1 VDSVVE
7 TLLALARAH
16 PERPLLLTRDRT
28 YTYAG
33 FAARAGALAGD
44 LVARGLPRG
53 ARVAL
58 LADEYDDFFVAM
70 VAVWLAGGVVVPLN
84 TTLPPDDLD
93 GLLTKAAPALL
104 ARADGAGPAGFAP
117 GAVETIRVSA
127 AELGEVDGALEATP
141 PDRSPIG
148 PDELAMVMFTSGTTG
163 LPKGVCQT
171 LRAIG
176 GNAGL
181 VAATL
186 GLAAADRIFINTPP
200 YFTSGICHFLTLLA
214 NGGGTAGRQG
224 FFFGEALLDELA
236 GLGCTGFGG
245 APAHLVRVVEP
256 LERPRS
262 VPGLRFWVSSGDHLP
277 LDVIDS
283 TARMLP
289 DVRLYNMY
297 GLTEVSG
304 RLCILPPAELERR
317 RGSVGRPIGT
327 MRVTPR
333 LADGAAAPSG
343 DTGELFVDGPLLMR
357 GYLDEPDITAAA
369 LTADGFRTGDFG
381 HTDADGYVWV
391 EGRRD
396 DIIKRGGEKV
406 SIVHIQQALRALD
419 LFTDVVVLA
428 VDDEIL
434 GHVPVAFVVP
444 GEPAAFSRTKALRAL
459 RRVLP
464 ASSMPSRIVSV
475 TEVPR
480 TGSGKA
486 IRAELLRLAGDEP

>member
-1 VDSVVE
+1 MDSVVE
-7 TLLALARAH
+7 TLLDLARAQ
-16 PERPLLLTRDRT
+16 PDRPLLLTRGRT
-28 YTYAG
+28 YDYAG
-33 FAARAGALAGD
+33 FVGRAGALASD
-44 LVARGLPRG
+44 LVARGLPRA

-93 GLLTKAAPALL
+93 GLLAKATPTLL
-104 ARADGAGPAGFAP
+104 VRADGAGPAGFAP
-117 GAVETIRVSA
+117 GAVETVRVAA
-127 AELGEVDGALEATP
+127 AELDEGGG
-141 PDRSPIG
+141 SPGVPAGHAPVG

-186 GLAAADRIFINTPP
+186 GLTAGDRIFINTPP

-214 NGGGTAGRQG
+214 NGGSTAGRQG

-256 LERPRS
+256 LDGPRP

-277 LDVIDS
+277 LDVIDH
-283 TARMLP
+283 TARVLP
-289 DVRLYNMY
+289 GVRLFNMY

-304 RLCILPPAELERR
+304 RLCVLPPAELERR

-333 LADGAAAPSG
+333 LADGAAAPPG
-343 DTGELFVDGPLLMR
+343 TTGELYVDGPLLMR
-357 GYLDEPDITAAA
+357 GYLDEPAITAAS

-381 HTDADGYVWV
+381 HVDQDGFVWV

-419 LFTDVVVLA
+419 LFSDVAVLA

-444 GEPAAFSRTKALRAL
+444 VEPAVFSRTKTLRAL
-459 RRVLP
+459 KRVLP
-464 ASSMPSRIVSV
+464 ATSMPSRLVAV
-475 TEVPR
+475 AEVPR

-486 IRAELLRLAGDEP
+486 IRAELLRLAGDER